1 MNFRKIFES
10 FKDQD
15 VLIIGDVMIDSYVE
29 GKVNR
34 ISPEAPVPIL
44 NFAKRENR
52 LGGAANVALNIH
64 SMGANPIICSVIGN
78 DENAD
83 VFLDLLKDE
92 NISAEGI
99 ERSSERMTTVKTRII
114 GNNQQMIRIDEEDSH
129 FLSGHEEEKFLN
141 RVEKV
146 MDSNTIQGII
156 FQDYNKGVL
165 TEKVIQKIT
174 DLANSKGIITT
185 VDPKKLNFYA
195 YENVTLFK
203 PNLKE
208 LKEGMGVEFRDFKE
222 GVLNSSGKL
231 REKLN
236 AKVVF
241 TTLSEHGVFITDE
254 NDHFF
259 VPAHVRNIADVSGA
273 GDTVIS
279 VATLCMIAELDIK
292 WVAELANLAGG
303 MVCERVGVVSID
315 REALLNEV
323 MKIYS

>member
-1 MNFRKIFES
+1 MNFKKIFES

-64 SMGANPIICSVIGN
+64 SMGANPIICSVIGD
-78 DENAD
+78 DENAG
-83 VFLDLLKDE
+83 VFLNLLKDE
-92 NISAEGI
+92 GITAEGI
-99 ERSSERMTTVKTRII
+99 QRSNSRMTTVKTRII
-114 GNNQQMIRIDEEDSH
+114 GNNQQMIRIDEEDAH
-129 FLSGHEEEKFLN
+129 FLSQEEEEKFLS

-146 MDSNTIQGII
+146 IETNAIQAII

-165 TEKVIQKIT
+165 SEKVIKKVAEW
-174 DLANSKGIITT
+174 ANTKGIITT
-185 VDPKKLNFYA
+185 VDPKKLNFYSFRD
-195 YENVTLFK
+195 VTLFK

-208 LKEGMGVEFRDFKE
+208 LKEGMGVEFVDFKK
-222 GVLNSSGKL
+222 GVLESSGKL

-236 AKVVF
+236 AQIVF
-241 TTLSEHGVFITDE
+241 TTLSENGVFITDE
-254 NDHFF
+254 NDYFF

-279 VATLCMIAELDIK
+279 VATLCLIADLEIK

-315 REALLNEV
+315 KETLLNEV

>member
-1 MNFRKIFES
+1 MNFKKIFES

-44 NFAKRENR
+44 NFARRENR

-64 SMGANPIICSVIGN
+64 SLGANPIICSVVGD
-78 DENAD
+78 DENAQI
-83 VFLDLLKDE
+83 FLNLLKE
-92 NISAEGI
+92 EGVSAEGI
-99 ERSSERMTTVKTRII
+99 HRSSERITTVKTRII
-114 GNNQQMIRIDEEDSH
+114 GNNQQMVRIDEENTH
-129 FLSGHEEEKFLN
+129 FLSADEEEKFLG

-146 MDSNTIQGII
+146 IDSNAVKAII
-156 FQDYNKGVL
+156 FQDYNKGTLSKNVIR
-165 TEKVIQKIT
+165 KVIEM
-174 DLANSKGIITT
+174 ANERGIITT

-195 YENVTLFK
+195 FKDVTLFK

-208 LKEGMGVEFRDFKE
+208 LKEGMNVEFTDFKE
-222 GVLNSSGKL
+222 GVKNSSDQL
-231 REKLN
+231 RDKLN
-236 AKVVF
+236 AQMIF

-254 NDHFF
+254 KAHFF
-259 VPAHVRNIADVSGA
+259 IPAHVRNIADVSGA

-279 VATLCMIAELDIK
+279 VATLCLIAELDIK
-292 WVAELANLAGG
+292 WIAELANLAGG

-315 REALLNEV
+315 KESLLNEV

>member
-10 FKDQD
+10 FNDQD

-44 NFAKRENR
+44 NFTNRENR

-64 SMGANPIICSVIGN
+64 SLGANPIICSVIG
-78 DENAD
+78 DDDNANI
-83 VFLDLLKDE
+83 FLELLKNE
-92 NISAEGI
+92 KITSEGI
-99 ERSSERMTTVKTRII
+99 QRSSERKTTVKTRLI
-114 GNNQQMIRIDEEDSH
+114 GNNQQMVRIDEEDTH
-129 FLSGHEEEKFLN
+129 FLSANEEEKFLG

-146 MDSNTIQGII
+146 LDSNSVKAII

-165 TEKVIQKIT
+165 SENIIRKSIEM
-174 DLANSKGIITT
+174 ANARGILTT

-195 YENVTLFK
+195 FENVSLFK

-208 LKEGMGVEFRDFKE
+208 LKEGMGVEFTDFKK
-222 GVLNSSGKL
+222 GVTESSAKL

-236 AKVVF
+236 AQFVF
-241 TTLSEHGVFITDE
+241 TTLSENGVFIADE
-254 NDHFF
+254 NDHKFI
-259 VPAHVRNIADVSGA
+259 PAHVRNIADVSGA

-279 VATLCMIAELDIK
+279 VATLCLIAELEPK
-292 WVAELANLAGG
+292 WIAELANLAGG
-303 MVCERVGVVSID
+303 MVCERIGVVSID
-315 REALLNEV
+315 KEALLNEV